1 MRILSLPIARKPL
14 NYNLIYSK
22 NRKLSIIF
30 IRIVINLHIVIND
43 VINATKSRRRNI
55 NFPLTVFLS
64 YSEIYDEN

>member
-30 IRIVINLHIVIND
+30 IRIVINLHIIIND
-43 VINATKSRRRNI
+43 VTNATKSRRRNI